1 MRILFVCLGNICRS
15 PTAEAVMAD
24 LLEQEGY
31 SGQIEIDSAGTGDWH
46 IGNPPDRRAVEAAS
60 KRGLSMT
67 SRARQVDQS
76 DFERF
81 DLIVAMDSSNHQD
94 LLLMKNGDGAEVR
107 LLREFAEG
115 GSLDVPDPYFGGD
128 DGFNEVLD
136 MLELNLKALLEQVSC
151 DA

>member
-1 MRILFVCLGNICRS
+1 
-15 PTAEAVMAD
+15 MAD

-136 MLELNLKALLEQVSC
+136 MLELNLKALLEQVSG

>member
-136 MLELNLKALLEQVSC
+136 MLELNLKALLEQVSG

>member
-1 MRILFVCLGNICRS
+1 
-15 PTAEAVMAD
+15 MAD